1 MEEEGEAEFEDVGFE
16 VAGQQFHHHVQR
28 LLRLEHRL
36 QTAEG
41 PCLPL
46 PAHQLQQSHLLH
58 EATLRKYK
66 TTLNLPFLQTLLSRK
81 HRTATFFCCFRSS
94 DSYTCAC
101 DPFPSRL
108 IGS

>member
-1 MEEEGEAEFEDVGFE
+1 
-16 VAGQQFHHHVQR
+16 
-28 LLRLEHRL
+28 
-36 QTAEG
+36 
-41 PCLPL
+41 
-46 PAHQLQQSHLLH
+46 
-58 EATLRKYK
+58 
-66 TTLNLPFLQTLLSRK
+66 LNLPFLQTLLSRK